1 MMRSAAEAPR
11 PWIEAYAPATVSN
24 LGPGFDCLGLAVHGP
39 GDIVRARRRA
49 QAGVVLSKISGDG
62 GRLPLAADRNT
73 ACVAVT
79 AMLERLGLVDSLGVE
94 LELVKGLPLGSGLGS
109 SGASACAALVA
120 TVAALELQVGVETL
134 IESARVAEA
143 AACGSP
149 HPDNVAPALL
159 GGIVLIAATDPLRV
173 ISLPVPEHLVLAIY
187 TPGCE
192 VRTADARAVL
202 PRQVGLDAVV
212 RQAARLGMLVHALHV
227 GDLQLLGEAIF
238 DDLVEPARAHL
249 IPGFL
254 DAKINALEA
263 GALACTIS
271 GAGPTCF
278 ALSDSSERAH
288 ALLGIMDESF
298 THAGVPGV
306 GRVERV
312 GPAAR
317 VTSHLLH

>member
-1 MMRSAAEAPR
+1 MAEAPR

-39 GDIVRARRRA
+39 GDIVRARRRV
-49 QAGVVLSKISGDG
+49 QPGVLLSKISGDG
-62 GRLPLAADRNT
+62 GRLPLASDRNT

-79 AMLERLGLVDSLGVE
+79 PMLERLGLAEKLGVE

-143 AACGSP
+143 VACGSP

-159 GGIVLIAATDPLRV
+159 GGIVLIASTSPLRV
-173 ISLPVPEHLVLAIY
+173 IPLPVPEHLLLAIY

-227 GDLQLLGEAIF
+227 GDLQLLGEAIV

-271 GAGPTCF
+271 GAGPTVF
-278 ALSDSSERAH
+278 ALSDSNERAQ
-288 ALLGIMDESF
+288 ALLGILDESF
-298 THAGVPGV
+298 THAGVQGV

>member
-1 MMRSAAEAPR
+1 MRSAADVPR

-39 GDIVRARRRA
+39 GDIVRARRRE
-49 QAGVVLSKISGDG
+49 QSGVVLSKITGDG
-62 GRLPLAADRNT
+62 GRLPLASDRNT

-79 AMLERLGLVDSLGVE
+79 SMLERLGLADSLGVE

-120 TVAALELQVGVETL
+120 TVAALELSVGVETL
-134 IESARVAEA
+134 IESARLAEA

-173 ISLPVPEHLVLAIY
+173 ISLPVPERLVLALY

-192 VRTADARAVL
+192 VRTA
-202 PRQVGLDAVV
+202 DAVV

-227 GDLQLLGEAIF
+227 GDLQLLGEAIV

-254 DAKINALEA
+254 EAKINAIED

-278 ALSDSSERAH
+278 ALADSNERAQ

-317 VTSHLLH
+317 VISQVLH

>member
-1 MMRSAAEAPR
+1 MAEAPR

-39 GDIVRARRRA
+39 GDIVRARRRV
-49 QAGVVLSKISGDG
+49 QPGVVLSKISGDG

-79 AMLERLGLVDSLGVE
+79 AMLERLGLADSLGVE

-120 TVAALELQVGVETL
+120 SVAALQLQVGVETL

-149 HPDNVAPALL
+149 HPDNVAPCLL

-173 ISLPVPEHLVLAIY
+173 ISLPVPEHLLLAIY

-227 GDLQLLGEAIF
+227 GDLQLLGEAIV

-271 GAGPTCF
+271 GAGPTVF
-278 ALSDSSERAH
+278 ALSDSNERAQ
-288 ALLGIMDESF
+288 ALLGILDESF

-312 GPAAR
+312 GPAAC
-317 VTSHLLH
+317 VTSHVLH

>member
-1 MMRSAAEAPR
+1 MAELPR

-39 GDIVRARRRA
+39 GDIVRARRRT
-49 QAGVVLSKISGDG
+49 QPGVVLSKISGDG

-79 AMLERLGLVDSLGVE
+79 TMLERLGLADTLGVE
-94 LELVKGLPLGSGLGS
+94 LELIKGLPLGSGLGS

-120 TVAALELQVGVETL
+120 SVAALQLQVGVETL

-149 HPDNVAPALL
+149 HPDNVAPCLM

-173 ISLPVPEHLVLAIY
+173 ISLPVPEHLLLTIY

-227 GDLQLLGEAIF
+227 GDLQLLGEAIV

-271 GAGPTCF
+271 GAGPTVF
-278 ALSDSSERAH
+278 ALAESNERAQ
-288 ALLGIMDESF
+288 ALLGILDESF
-298 THAGVPGV
+298 THAGVQGV

-317 VTSHLLH
+317 VTSQVLH

>member
-1 MMRSAAEAPR
+1 MAQAPR

-39 GDIVRARRRA
+39 GDVVRARRRT

-62 GRLPLAADRNT
+62 GRLDRASDRNT

-79 AMLERLGLVDSLGVE
+79 AMLERLGLAERLGVE

-120 TVAALELQVGVETL
+120 TVAALELSVGVETL

-143 AACGSP
+143 SACGSP

-159 GGIVLIAATDPLRV
+159 GGIVLIAATNPLRT
-173 ISLPVPEHLVLAIY
+173 ISLPVPEDLVLALY

-212 RQAARLGMLVHALHV
+212 RQSARLGMLVHALHV
-227 GDLQLLGEAIF
+227 GDLQLLGEAIV

-278 ALSDSSERAH
+278 ALADSSERAQ
-288 ALLGIMDESF
+288 ALLAIMDESF

-317 VTSHLLH
+317 VTSNVLH